1 MTHNELA
8 ARIERAEGA
17 GKWDDVAQ
25 DALNRMR
32 RAHNRGTGC
41 HLTAEMIANLSITVI
56 GEIWSQEDPR
66 ARSAS

>member
-8 ARIERAEGA
+8 ARIERAEGPDEWCDSA
-17 GKWDDVAQ
+17 H

-32 RAHNRGTGC
+32 RAHERGTGC
-41 HLTAEMIANLSITVI
+41 HLTADMIASLSLTGF